1 MFPFFILLP
10 KFLEW
15 LIYYYKKIKK
25 QEINKIFLVTQGRI
39 NTSIKI
45 LNYSMEKKYPFFF
58 RSTVTLFGIMLFVYM
73 LYVLRGIM
81 VPIAFALMF
90 SILLNPFVNILLRK
104 KINKIVAISI
114 TLLVAIVLVSG
125 VMYLISS
132 QVVKFSENMP
142 VLEQKFS
149 RLFSNVQLWL
159 QNTFSLPLSKQS
171 ELISDAG
178 NSLKPLIG
186 QTVGTILGI
195 FSVVFLLPIYIF
207 LMLFYK
213 TLILNFL
220 YEVFAEK
227 NSSQVGNVLKETKNA
242 IQSYMVGLLLE
253 AIIVAILNSAA
264 LLILGVQ
271 YAILLGVVGAL
282 LNVLPYIG
290 GIIAIALP
298 VLIATITKDGYGTQV
313 GIIIAYSIIQFID
326 NNILVPR
333 IVSSQV
339 KINAL
344 VSIIIVLLGGA
355 IWGISG
361 MFLSIPFIAVL
372 KIIFDRVN
380 GLKPWGKILGTQV
393 PVFHKGQLW
402 NLRRRKKESLSEE
415 ITEKS

>member
-1 MFPFFILLP
+1 
-10 KFLEW
+10 
-15 LIYYYKKIKK
+15 
-25 QEINKIFLVTQGRI
+25 
-39 NTSIKI
+39 
-45 LNYSMEKKYPFFF
+45 MEKKYPFFF
-58 RSTVTLFGIMLFVYM
+58 RSTVTLLGIILFAYM
-73 LYVLRGIM
+73 LYTLRAIM
-81 VPIAFALMF
+81 VPLAFALMIA
-90 SILLNPFVNILLRK
+90 ILLNPLVNILIRK

-114 TLLVAIVLVSG
+114 ALIATLLFIAAI
-125 VMYLISS
+125 MYFISS
-132 QVVKFSENMP
+132 QIVKFSENMP
-142 VLEQKFS
+142 LLEEKFS
-149 RLFSNVQLWL
+149 RLFHSIQLWF
-159 QNTFSLPLSKQS
+159 QKNYSLSLVKQS
-171 ELISDAG
+171 ELLSDAMS
-178 NSLKPLIG
+178 SLKPLIG
-186 QTVGTILGI
+186 QTLGTLLGT
-195 FSVVFLLPIYIF
+195 FSVIVLLPIYIF

-227 NSSQVGNVLKETKNA
+227 NSLEVSSVLKETKNA

-253 AIIVAILNSAA
+253 AIIVAIMNTAA

-271 YAILLGVVGAL
+271 YAVLLGVIGAL

-298 VLIATITKDGYGTQV
+298 ILIATVTKDGFSTQL
-313 GIIIAYSIIQFID
+313 GIVIAYVVIQFID

-355 IWGISG
+355 IWGVSG

-372 KIIFDRVN
+372 KIIFDRVD
-380 GLKPWGKILGTQV
+380 GLRPWGKLLGTEV

-402 NLRRRKKESLSEE
+402 NRRKKKKEALSEKIVDE
-415 ITEKS
+415 SEK